1 MTVTTNFFGRVA
13 ALATAAALSFVMIS
27 GTVATPQGSSAAS
40 TTASHINT
48 SVMA

>member
-1 MTVTTNFFGRVA
+1 MTITTNFFSRVV

-27 GTVATPQGSSAAS
+27 GTVATPSAAN
-40 TTASHINT
+40 TTSAAIV

>member
-1 MTVTTNFFGRVA
+1 MTVTTNFLSRVV

-27 GTVATPQGSSAAS
+27 GTVATPSTVAATSA
-40 TTASHINT
+40 TNV

>member
-1 MTVTTNFFGRVA
+1 MTFTTNFFGRVV

-27 GTVATPQGSSAAS
+27 GTVTTPSAHTTSAA
-40 TTASHINT
+40 NV